1 MLAPPVRLLVAVV
14 LGVAPV
20 VATAAHASPAPDATA
35 GHQSCLGRPQ
45 SSAGD
50 VVVPILMYHRVNVT
64 TAATPAIT
72 RRLTVAPTLFARH
85 MRWLH
90 DNGYRTITQRE
101 LLAALRCGRGLGRRP
116 VMITFDDGYRDAF
129 FRASPVLLR
138 LGMRAT
144 AYVITGRISNGDTD
158 VLTWPLLRALEA
170 RGVEIGS
177 HTVSHADLTAL
188 SDERVTRELAR
199 RAPAARTGGRR
210 PRAVARLPVRRVEP
224 ARRAARTG
232 RRLCARRDDGS
243 RRAAAVAAAVGA
255 AASPRARYDERA
267 GAHAALT
274 PRERG
279 VSVA

>member
-188 SDERVTRELAR
+188 SDERVTRELRDAR
-199 RAPAARTGGRR
+199 LRLERAVGHPVPWLAYPFGAWNPRVEQLARGAGYALAVTTDPGARQRSRR
-210 PRAVARLPVRRVEP
+210 PLAL
-224 ARRAARTG
+224 
-232 RRLCARRDDGS
+232 RRLRVLDTTSVPALAAMVGS
-243 RRAAAVAAAVGA
+243 PTAA
-255 AASPRARYDERA
+255 
-267 GAHAALT
+267 
-274 PRERG
+274 
-279 VSVA
+279 